1 MIERFPKIARVW
13 RLAFERYYQKRIER
27 GTPLSFI
34 NSEEYWQ
41 WWISRK
47 GTNQNVNSPQLKVV
61 YLNE

>member
-1 MIERFPKIARVW
+1 
-13 RLAFERYYQKRIER
+13 LAFERYYQKRIER

-34 NSEEYWQ
+34 NPEEYWQ

-47 GTNQNVNSPQLKVV
+47 GTNQNVNSPQLKLV